1 MVDFDNEATI
11 GTPAIDVERISILQ
25 RRYDVIEA
33 LEDYKKK
40 RYMGSGSPISYVR
53 ARLFS
58 LFVEIQAYL
67 KRAMT
72 KEDYGMLLDT
82 CLKGKDEIELIEAI
96 FKINEM
102 LDALRLIRIDTHK
115 VYDSTDVEAENKMKR
130 F

>member
-1 MVDFDNEATI
+1 MVDFNNETTI

-40 RYMGSGSPISYVR
+40 RFMGSGSPISYVR

-67 KRAMT
+67 KRT
-72 KEDYGMLLDT
+72 ISKVDYDKLLDT
-82 CLKGKDEIELIEAI
+82 CLTCKDEEGLIEALFI
-96 FKINEM
+96 INER
-102 LDALRLIRIDTHK
+102 LDAMRLIRIDTQK
-115 VYDSTDVEAENKMKR
+115 VYDATSVEGEDKIKG